1 MANSTH
7 CALTYCISKRKRDQ
21 SRLSPLATL
30 SSIKCEF
37 VGTYISLTLI
47 WLQRNNNDDDD
58 EDDDDDDDDEE
69 EEEEE
74 EEENE
79 NEYDDDDVDDVYYL

>member
-37 VGTYISLTLI
+37 VRTYISLTLI
-47 WLQRNNNDDDD
+47 WLQRNNN
-58 EDDDDDDDDEE
+58 DDDDEE

-79 NEYDDDDVDDVYYL
+79 NEYDDDDVDDVYDL

>member
-1 MANSTH
+1 MANSKR

-30 SSIKCEF
+30 SSIKWEF

-47 WLQRNNNDDDD
+47 WLQRNNNDH
-58 EDDDDDDDDEE
+58 DDDDDDDEG
-69 EEEEE
+69 EE

-79 NEYDDDDVDDVYYL
+79 NEYEYDDVDDVSDL

>member
-1 MANSTH
+1 MANSSH
-7 CALTYCISKRKRDQ
+7 CALTYWISKRKRDQ

-37 VGTYISLTLI
+37 VRTYISLTLI

-58 EDDDDDDDDEE
+58 DD
-69 EEEEE
+69 EE

-79 NEYDDDDVDDVYYL
+79 NEYNDDDVDEVSDV

>member
-37 VGTYISLTLI
+37 VRTYISLTLI

-58 EDDDDDDDDEE
+58 EDDDDDDD
-69 EEEEE
+69 EEEE

-79 NEYDDDDVDDVYYL
+79 NEYDYDDVDDVYDL

>member
-30 SSIKCEF
+30 SSIKSEF
-37 VGTYISLTLI
+37 VRTYISLTLI

-58 EDDDDDDDDEE
+58 EGDDDDD

-79 NEYDDDDVDDVYYL
+79 NEYDDDDVDDVYDL

>member
-1 MANSTH
+1 MANSMH

-37 VGTYISLTLI
+37 VRTYISLTLI

-58 EDDDDDDDDEE
+58 DD
-69 EEEEE
+69 EE

-79 NEYDDDDVDDVYYL
+79 NEYNDDDVDKVSDV

>member
-30 SSIKCEF
+30 SSIKSEF
-37 VGTYISLTLI
+37 VRTYISLTLI

-58 EDDDDDDDDEE
+58 EGDDDDDDDE

-79 NEYDDDDVDDVYYL
+79 NEYDDDDVGDVYDL

>member
-37 VGTYISLTLI
+37 VRTYISLTLI

-58 EDDDDDDDDEE
+58 DD
-69 EEEEE
+69 EE

-79 NEYDDDDVDDVYYL
+79 NEYNDDDVDKVSDV

>member
-37 VGTYISLTLI
+37 VRTYISLTLI
-47 WLQRNNNDDDD
+47 WLQRNNNDGD
-58 EDDDDDDDDEE
+58 EDDDDDDE

-79 NEYDDDDVDDVYYL
+79 NEYDDDDVGDVYDL

>member
-47 WLQRNNNDDDD
+47 WLQRNNNDDED
-58 EDDDDDDDDEE
+58 EDDDDDDDE

>member
-58 EDDDDDDDDEE
+58 EDDDDDDDEEE

>member
-37 VGTYISLTLI
+37 VRTYISLTLI

-58 EDDDDDDDDEE
+58 DE

-79 NEYDDDDVDDVYYL
+79 NEYDDDDVDDVYDL

>member
-74 EEENE
+74 ENE

>member
-37 VGTYISLTLI
+37 VRTYISLTLI

-58 EDDDDDDDDEE
+58 EDDDDDDD
-69 EEEEE
+69 EEEE

>member
-37 VGTYISLTLI
+37 VRTYISLTLI

-58 EDDDDDDDDEE
+58 EDDDD
-69 EEEEE
+69 EEE

-79 NEYDDDDVDDVYYL
+79 NEYDDDDVDDVYDL

>member
-30 SSIKCEF
+30 SSIKSEF
-37 VGTYISLTLI
+37 IRTYISLTLI

-58 EDDDDDDDDEE
+58 EGDDEE

-79 NEYDDDDVDDVYYL
+79 NEYYDDDVDDVYDL

>member
-30 SSIKCEF
+30 SSIKSEF
-37 VGTYISLTLI
+37 VRTYISLTLI

-58 EDDDDDDDDEE
+58 DD
-69 EEEEE
+69 EE

-79 NEYDDDDVDDVYYL
+79 NEYNDDDVDEVSDV

>member
-37 VGTYISLTLI
+37 VRTYISLTLI

-58 EDDDDDDDDEE
+58 EDDDD

-79 NEYDDDDVDDVYYL
+79 NEYYDDDVDDVYDL

>member
-1 MANSTH
+1 MANSMH

-58 EDDDDDDDDEE
+58 EDDDDDDEE

>member
-1 MANSTH
+1 MANSMH

-30 SSIKCEF
+30 SSIKCEY
-37 VGTYISLTLI
+37 VRTYISLTLI
-47 WLQRNNNDDDD
+47 WLQHNSNDDDD
-58 EDDDDDDDDEE
+58 EDDD
-69 EEEEE
+69 EEEE

-79 NEYDDDDVDDVYYL
+79 NEYDDDDVDDVYDL

>member
-37 VGTYISLTLI
+37 VRTYISLTLI

-58 EDDDDDDDDEE
+58 D
-69 EEEEE
+69 EEE

-79 NEYDDDDVDDVYYL
+79 NEYNDDDVDEVSDV

>member
-58 EDDDDDDDDEE
+58 EDDDDDDE

>member
-37 VGTYISLTLI
+37 VRTYISLTLI

-58 EDDDDDDDDEE
+58 DD
-69 EEEEE
+69 EE

-79 NEYDDDDVDDVYYL
+79 NEYNDDDVDEVSDV

>member
-37 VGTYISLTLI
+37 VRTYISLTLI

-58 EDDDDDDDDEE
+58 EEE

-79 NEYDDDDVDDVYYL
+79 NEYDDDDVDDVYDL

>member
-1 MANSTH
+1 MANSTR

-30 SSIKCEF
+30 SSIKWEF
-37 VGTYISLTLI
+37 VRTYISLTLI

-58 EDDDDDDDDEE
+58 DDGDEE
-69 EEEEE
+69 EKEEE

-79 NEYDDDDVDDVYYL
+79 NEYNDDDVDDVSDV

>member
-30 SSIKCEF
+30 SSIKSEF
-37 VGTYISLTLI
+37 VRTYISLTLI

-58 EDDDDDDDDEE
+58 EGDDDDDE

-79 NEYDDDDVDDVYYL
+79 NEYDDDDVDDVYDL

>member
-1 MANSTH
+1 MANSTL

-37 VGTYISLTLI
+37 VRTYISLTLI

-58 EDDDDDDDDEE
+58 D
-69 EEEEE
+69 EEEE

-79 NEYDDDDVDDVYYL
+79 NEYDDDDVDDVYDL

>member
-37 VGTYISLTLI
+37 VRTYISLTLI

-58 EDDDDDDDDEE
+58 

-79 NEYDDDDVDDVYYL
+79 NEYDDDDVDDVYDL

>member
-37 VGTYISLTLI
+37 VRTYISLTLI

-58 EDDDDDDDDEE
+58 EEDDDEE
-69 EEEEE
+69 EEEEEGE

-79 NEYDDDDVDDVYYL
+79 NEYDDVDVDDVYDL

>member
-7 CALTYCISKRKRDQ
+7 SALTYCISKRKRDQ

-58 EDDDDDDDDEE
+58 EDDDDDDD
-69 EEEEE
+69 EEEE

>member
-1 MANSTH
+1 MCTH
-7 CALTYCISKRKRDQ
+7 CISKRKRDQ

-37 VGTYISLTLI
+37 VRTYISLTLI

-58 EDDDDDDDDEE
+58 EDDGDDDDD

-79 NEYDDDDVDDVYYL
+79 NEYDDDDVDDVYDL

>member
-1 MANSTH
+1 MCTHLLYIKTKEGSVSAVSTGDV
-7 CALTYCISKRKRDQ
+7 IV
-21 SRLSPLATL
+21 
-30 SSIKCEF
+30 KCEF
-37 VGTYISLTLI
+37 VRTYISLTLI

-58 EDDDDDDDDEE
+58 EDDDDDDD

-79 NEYDDDDVDDVYYL
+79 NEYDDDYVDDVYDL

>member
-7 CALTYCISKRKRDQ
+7 SALTYCISKRKRDQ

-74 EEENE
+74 EDNE

>member
-1 MANSTH
+1 MANSTR

-30 SSIKCEF
+30 SSIKWEF

-58 EDDDDDDDDEE
+58 DDDEE
-69 EEEEE
+69 EEKEEE

-79 NEYDDDDVDDVYYL
+79 NEYNDDDVDDVSDV

>member
-21 SRLSPLATL
+21 SQLSPLATL

-37 VGTYISLTLI
+37 VRTYISLTLI

-58 EDDDDDDDDEE
+58 EDDGDD

-79 NEYDDDDVDDVYYL
+79 NEYDDDDDVDDVYDL

>member
-1 MANSTH
+1 MANSTR

-30 SSIKCEF
+30 SSIKWEF
-37 VGTYISLTLI
+37 VGTYISFTLI

-58 EDDDDDDDDEE
+58 DED
-69 EEEEE
+69 EEEE

-79 NEYDDDDVDDVYYL
+79 NEYDADDVDDVSDL

>member
-7 CALTYCISKRKRDQ
+7 CELTYCISKRKRDQ
-21 SRLSPLATL
+21 SPLSPLATL

-37 VGTYISLTLI
+37 VRTYISLTLI

-58 EDDDDDDDDEE
+58 EDDDDDEEQEE
-69 EEEEE
+69 EEEK

-79 NEYDDDDVDDVYYL
+79 NEYDDDDDVDDVYDL

>member
-37 VGTYISLTLI
+37 VRTYISLTLI

-58 EDDDDDDDDEE
+58 DDD
-69 EEEEE
+69 E

-79 NEYDDDDVDDVYYL
+79 NEYNDDDVDEVSDV

>member
-1 MANSTH
+1 MANSTR

-30 SSIKCEF
+30 SSIKWEF

-47 WLQRNNNDDDD
+47 WLQRNNNDDDV
-58 EDDDDDDDDEE
+58 DDDDDDDDDE

-79 NEYDDDDVDDVYYL
+79 NEYDDDDVDDVSDL